1 MAVGNKEDNL
11 YGVEKLKSIELN
23 QIKDRFNSYI
33 ENNSEGVDTSEWKN
47 GNQEKSIVNFSM
59 QILKF

>member
-33 ENNSEGVDTSEWKN
+33 ENNSEGVDTSEWKKW
-47 GNQEKSIVNFSM
+47 KSGKEYCEF
-59 QILKF
+59 